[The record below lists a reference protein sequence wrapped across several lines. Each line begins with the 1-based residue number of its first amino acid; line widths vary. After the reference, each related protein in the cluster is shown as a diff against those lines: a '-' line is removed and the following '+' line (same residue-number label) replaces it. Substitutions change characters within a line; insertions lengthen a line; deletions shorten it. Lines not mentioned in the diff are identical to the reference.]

1 MENRDAYLEGLLRQL
16 TLEEKIGMV
25 HGAGLFRTKGVER
38 LGIPPLRMSDGPMGV
53 RREMADDAWAGTRAT
68 DDFVTYLPSGS
79 AVAATWNRALAHG
92 AGKALGGEAR
102 GRGKDVILAPGVN
115 IKRDPRCGRNFEY
128 MSEDPYLTAE
138 IAVPLI
144 KGIQENDVSACVKH
158 FAVNSQETDR
168 LEVDERVPEQA
179 LREIYLPAFRAAVRK
194 AGARA
199 LMCAYNRLNGARCSE
214 SKALLGDILRDEWGF
229 DGAVISDWGAVHS
242 TRQAAPGPVD
252 VEMDVTPNFDEYH
265 FARPL
270 ADAVRR
276 GEVEEARL
284 DEKVLHILRL
294 MLRLKMIGPDA
305 AERRA
310 GTFNTPEN
318 RAAALAVA
326 RESVVLLQNRNN
338 RLPFRRPALK
348 KLLVVGKNAE
358 AQHAP
363 GGGSA
368 EIKALYEI
376 SPLLGLRMRLGGN
389 TEIRYAPGYLVRP
402 PRGNGE
408 PPLTQEQRDET
419 AAEEKRLRD
428 EACAL
433 AAEYDDVLFIG
444 GLDHTLDVEGL
455 DRADLSLPYGQDA
468 LIRALLEANPR
479 TVLAFVGGSPVDMR
493 GFAPQAEAIVWSW
506 YAGCEGGTALAE
518 VLLGEINPSGRLP
531 ETFPLRLE
539 DCPAQ
544 RLGEF
549 GNSGHAEHREGIFV
563 GYRYYDRFGV
573 APLFP
578 FGHGL
583 SYTSF
588 AYRDASADVSENDGG
603 LTVSVRVLVKNTGA
617 RTGAEVVQVYTGR
630 AREEKNRPVR
640 ELRGFEKVFLEPG
653 EEREIVFSL
662 GAEAF
667 AAYRESARAF
677 VAEPGEYAVSL
688 GSSSRDLRAACSV
701 RIAHEH
707 RFR

>member
-1 MENRDAYLEGLLRQL
+1 MENQEDYLEGLLRQL

-25 HGAGLFRTKGVER
+25 HGAGLFRTEGVER
-38 LGIPPLRMSDGPMGV
+38 LGIPSLRMSDGPMGV
-53 RREMADDAWAGTRAT
+53 RREIANDAWVNSRAT

-79 AVAATWNRALAHG
+79 AVAATWNRALAHS

-102 GRGKDVILAPGVN
+102 GRGKDMILAPGVN

-128 MSEDPYLTAE
+128 MSEDPYLTSE
-138 IAVPLI
+138 MAVPLI
-144 KGIQENDVSACVKH
+144 RGIQENDVSACVKH
-158 FAVNSQETDR
+158 FAVNSQETNR
-168 LEVDERVPEQA
+168 LEVDERVSGQA
-179 LREIYLPAFRAAVRK
+179 LHEIYLPAFRAAVQK
-194 AGARA
+194 AGSHAI
-199 LMCAYNRLNGARCSE
+199 MCAYNRLNGARCSE
-214 SKALLGDILRDEWGF
+214 SKALLNDTLRDEWGF

-242 TRQAAPGPVD
+242 TRQAAEGPLD

-276 GEVEEARL
+276 GEVEEACLNR
-284 DEKVLHILRL
+284 KVLHVLRL

-305 AERRA
+305 PSRRA

-338 RLPFRRPALK
+338 RLPFCRAALK
-348 KLLVVGKNAE
+348 KLLVVGNNADT
-358 AQHAP
+358 QHAP

-389 TEIRYAPGYLVRP
+389 TEIRYAQGYFAP
-402 PRGNGE
+402 PQQGDGE
-408 PPLTQEQRDET
+408 PPLTQEQRNKA
-419 AAEEKRLRD
+419 AAEEKRLRE

-444 GLDHTLDVEGL
+444 GLDHTLDVEGR
-455 DRADLSLPYGQDA
+455 DRADLSLPYGQET
-468 LIRALLEANPR
+468 LIRALLDANPH

-493 GFAPQAEAIVWSW
+493 AFAPRAEAIVWSW

-518 VLLGEINPSGRLP
+518 VLLGEVNPSGRLP
-531 ETFPLRLE
+531 ETFPFCLD

-549 GNSGHAEHREGIFV
+549 GNPDHSEHREGVFV

-588 AYRDASADVSENDGG
+588 AYRDASASVSEEEGG
-603 LTVSVRVLVKNTGA
+603 LAVSVRVLVKNTGPRA
-617 RTGAEVVQVYTGR
+617 GAEVVQVYTGR
-630 AREEKNRPVR
+630 AREETNRPVR

-653 EEREIVFSL
+653 EEREIVFSF

-667 AAYRESARAF
+667 ASYRESAKTF
-677 VAEPGEYAVSL
+677 FAESGEYAVSL
-688 GSSSRDLRAACSV
+688 GSSSRDLRAACTV
-701 RIAHEH
+701 RLAREQ
-707 RFR
+707 RPR